1 MLVPKAARPQL
12 GVIVLEVINLGLMYW
27 RGGVADV
34 RVDQPVVMAL
44 LLVRFASRG
53 DCSSL
58 IVFLGLDRTIR
69 EAPHLVPR

>member
-1 MLVPKAARPQL
+1 M
-12 GVIVLEVINLGLMYW
+12 LEVINLGLVFW

-53 DCSSL
+53 GCSSL
-58 IVFLGLDRTIR
+58 IGFLGLDRTIC